1 MSRKTRKLIW
11 SAPLVAVLAVAA
23 ALAIFAVQAPS
34 NAAAQDDTSASIM
47 VPGPSLGLDVE
58 ALSQYSI
65 RLSWEVPTPGDAPT
79 YYRIDQSLDK
89 AVWERLV
96 ERVNVADV
104 EMRGTDADGNP
115 RVGYVIDEDIT
126 PETQQYY
133 RVYAGNAA
141 GDGPQSNEPATVY
154 IDVGESYPAT
164 ALGTFTL
171 SGTSNSPT
179 KVNLSWTSA
188 PNPRGAEIDGY
199 RVAQMVYPQDV
210 TPGED
215 PRSECPAAGTY
226 NDGDGNATAPCL
238 LYSCG

>member
-34 NAAAQDDTSASIM
+34 NAAAQDDTAASIV

-65 RLSWEVPTPGDAPT
+65 RLSWTVPLIGDDPT
-79 YYRIDQSLDK
+79 YYRIDKSSDK
-89 AVWERLV
+89 AVWERLE
-96 ERVNVADV
+96 ERVEVADV

-115 RVGYVIDEDIT
+115 RVGHVIDTGIT

-164 ALGTFTL
+164 PLGTFTL
-171 SGTSNSPT
+171 DAGFQ
-179 KVNLSWTSA
+179 LSHQ
-188 PNPRGAEIDGY
+188 G
-199 RVAQMVYPQDV
+199 
-210 TPGED
+210 
-215 PRSECPAAGTY
+215 
-226 NDGDGNATAPCL
+226 
-238 LYSCG
+238 

>member
-11 SAPLVAVLAVAA
+11 SAPLVAVLAVAG
-23 ALAIFAVQAPS
+23 ALAIFAAMAPS
-34 NAAAQDDTSASIM
+34 NAAAQDDTGATIM

-65 RLSWEVPTPGDAPT
+65 RLSWTVPITGDDPT
-79 YYRIDQSLDK
+79 YYRIDQSSDK

-104 EMRGTDADGNP
+104 VMRGTDVDGNP
-115 RVGYVIDEDIT
+115 RVGYVSEEDIT
-126 PETQQYY
+126 PKTQQYY

-164 ALGTFTL
+164 PWAL
-171 SGTSNSPT
+171 SP
-179 KVNLSWTSA
+179 
-188 PNPRGAEIDGY
+188 
-199 RVAQMVYPQDV
+199 
-210 TPGED
+210 
-215 PRSECPAAGTY
+215 
-226 NDGDGNATAPCL
+226 
-238 LYSCG
+238 